1 MTPEERIKYID
12 IGLRILNIQV
22 HPEILKNVILV
33 IDVVDKRKGKTNIK
47 DIISINNNT
56 KRIA

>member
-33 IDVVDKRKGKTNIK
+33 IDVVNKKKGKTNIK

-56 KRIA
+56 KRIV